1 MSAVEAG
8 IGMAILPHFTSK
20 KKNLICV
27 QGDVDCDQPIWLAIH
42 SDLAHSLRVR
52 AVVDFL
58 DALIS
63 ENQQSL
69 SQ

>member
-1 MSAVEAG
+1 
-8 IGMAILPHFTSK
+8 MAILPHFISK
-20 KKNLICV
+20 KKKLVCV
-27 QGDVDCDQPIWLAIH
+27 QDDVGCDQPIWLAIH
-42 SDLAHSLRVR
+42 SDLAHSRRVR

-58 DALIS
+58 DTLIS